1 MGLDPTVQVHPHAL
15 CESENVGAGTR
26 IWAFAHVL
34 AGASIGAGC
43 NIGDHAF
50 VEGGARLGDR
60 VTVKNASLI
69 WDGVTIEDDVFV
81 GPRCTFTNDL
91 RPRIGFPVPPGEYL
105 PTRVCRG
112 ASLGA
117 NVTVVC
123 GTTIGRYAL
132 VAAGAVVAADVAAHA
147 LVAGVPARQIGW
159 VCVCAQSLG
168 ESLRCSCGRG
178 FVPDGDRGLQETTRE
193 TIPGTTPGTS

>member
-1 MGLDPTVQVHPHAL
+1 MGLDPTVQVHPDAR
-15 CESENVGAGTR
+15 CESDDIGAGTR

-34 AGASIGAGC
+34 AGSEIGAGC
-43 NIGDHAF
+43 NIGDHCF
-50 VEGGARLGDR
+50 IEGGARLGDR

-91 RPRIGFPVPPGEYL
+91 RPRIGFPVPEGEYL
-105 PTRVCRG
+105 PTLVRQG

-117 NVTVVC
+117 SVTVVC
-123 GTTIGRYAL
+123 GTTVGRYAF

-147 LVAGVPARQIGW
+147 LVAGVPARRVGW
-159 VCVCAQSLG
+159 ACVCARPLDG
-168 ESLRCSCGRG
+168 ALRCTCGRR
-178 FVPDGDRGLQETTRE
+178 FAPDEAGGLQEMN
-193 TIPGTTPGTS
+193 